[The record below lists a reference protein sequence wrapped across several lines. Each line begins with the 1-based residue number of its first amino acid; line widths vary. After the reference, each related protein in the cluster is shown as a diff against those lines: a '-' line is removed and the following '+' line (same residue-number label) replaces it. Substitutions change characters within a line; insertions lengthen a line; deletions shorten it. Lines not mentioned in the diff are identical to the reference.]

1 MKSKILIIL
10 IIGVI
15 LVGGGFAVWYGQIP
29 CCPKSCDDGNP
40 CTQDICSSETDYQC
54 EHSPIVGAIEGCQEL
69 VETCKQ
75 YQCIES
81 ECQVVA
87 LADCCGNGKCE
98 TGENWETCPQ
108 DCELCDDGNPCTQ
121 DIYSYETGE
130 CSYIKLTGLQPGC
143 LAKVTCGSWACRAGV
158 CQMEYISNCCGNK
171 ICEVGETY
179 ATCPADC
186 PNCDDDNKCTKDH
199 YDYHEHKCVNTPTLD
214 VVCCGNTVCETGETY
229 QNCARDCPNCDDNN
243 ECTIDSYDYHQQK
256 CVNEPIIP
264 CCGNGICDE
273 GVEGYLSCPA
283 DCPNCDDNNRL
294 TADSFNYETQKCEHI
309 VTHYF
314 IDDFEGGVRFWNF
327 WAVEETPTTASWD
340 TTTTEDGNTV
350 LRGTGHS
357 WAKLEEKEWD
367 NYIFKFRFKMTKG
380 NWLHANFRNNFV
392 EGGLNRYF
400 VSLSEGK
407 WIDLQRQLSPSV
419 SSQILK
425 SSVYYRFD
433 EGWHTLEIKGYDN
446 ILNIYIDNN
455 LLIKYKDT
463 ENPVLSGGV
472 AFETSGESK
481 YLPSEPESEFLV
493 DDVEIKVI
501 VEEDVVY
508 P

>member
-1 MKSKILIIL
+1 
-10 IIGVI
+10 
-15 LVGGGFAVWYGQIP
+15 
-29 CCPKSCDDGNP
+29 
-40 CTQDICSSETDYQC
+40 
-54 EHSPIVGAIEGCQEL
+54 
-69 VETCKQ
+69 
-75 YQCIES
+75 
-81 ECQVVA
+81 
-87 LADCCGNGKCE
+87 
-98 TGENWETCPQ
+98 
-108 DCELCDDGNPCTQ
+108 
-121 DIYSYETGE
+121 
-130 CSYIKLTGLQPGC
+130 
-143 LAKVTCGSWACRAGV
+143 
-158 CQMEYISNCCGNK
+158 MEYISNCCGNK

-229 QNCARDCPNCDDNN
+229 QNCPRDCPNCDDAN

-273 GVEGYLSCPA
+273 GVETHSDCPT

-294 TADSFNYETQKCEHI
+294 TADSFNYETQKCEHV

-314 IDDFEGGVRFWNF
+314 IDDFESGVRFWNF
-327 WAVEETPTTASWD
+327 WAVEGAPTTAGWD
-340 TTTTEDGNTV
+340 ATTTEDGNTV

-357 WAKLEEKEWD
+357 WANLQGKEWD
-367 NYIFKFRFKMTKG
+367 NYIFKLRFKMIKG

-400 VSLSEGK
+400 VSVSEGK

-419 SSQILK
+419 SAQVLK
-425 SSVYYRFD
+425 GVYFRFD
-433 EGWHTLEIKGYDN
+433 ESWHTLEIWGYGN
-446 ILNIYIDNN
+446 ILNIYMDDE
-455 LLIKYKDT
+455 LLIKYKDA

-472 AFETSGESK
+472 AFETSGKSK
-481 YLPSEPESEFLV
+481 YLPDDPESEFWV

-501 VEEDVVY
+501 TEEDIIY